1 MVNRIGL
8 DGASIDHK
16 TFVNESKEFK
26 RRDID
31 IHDHAAG
38 LREVSKLLTDSEI
51 GVIRDPA
58 EIEVVGHRVVH
69 GGESFTDTIVI
80 NQEVK
85 DKIKK
90 LFPLAPL
97 HNPPNYL
104 GIEVAE
110 KIFFNATQVAVFDTA
125 FHQTMPP
132 VAYRMAIPREL
143 YEKDGIR
150 AYGFHGTSHKY
161 VAAKTA
167 AWLKLEMHRLITIHL
182 GNGCSIC
189 AIRDGKCVDTSMG
202 LGPMNG

>member
-1 MVNRIGL
+1 MPGANVVCSGIVDRIGL

-110 KIFFNATQVAVFDTA
+110 KNFSTLPRWPFLILLFTRPCRPWHTAWQYPENYTKKMASVRMGFMAQVTNTSLRK
-125 FHQTMPP
+125 Q
-132 VAYRMAIPREL
+132 L
-143 YEKDGIR
+143 
-150 AYGFHGTSHKY
+150 HG
-161 VAAKTA
+161 
-167 AWLKLEMHRLITIHL
+167 
-182 GNGCSIC
+182 
-189 AIRDGKCVDTSMG
+189 
-202 LGPMNG
+202 